1 MTPRALDSRAKKR
14 VLELLQAKI
23 IDYGEVPDLQASKII
38 EKYKDLS
45 KGLEKKKNNLHYRKK
60 VTPRALA
67 SRAKNFKTS
76 NGRGRPNF

>member
-1 MTPRALDSRAKKR
+1 MNIWLNAWRRKKKEKRKKVTPRALDSRAKKR

-45 KGLEKKKNNLHYRKK
+45 KGLEKKK
-60 VTPRALA
+60 
-67 SRAKNFKTS
+67 
-76 NGRGRPNF
+76 

>member
-45 KGLEKKKNNLHYRKK
+45 KGLEKKN
-60 VTPRALA
+60 
-67 SRAKNFKTS
+67 
-76 NGRGRPNF
+76 